1 MTETQRQIKELRKAL
16 PGLKEKVLGVA
27 ILLCV
32 SLVMVAS
39 ASYAWVT
46 MSTNPELGGVNTT
59 VAANGA
65 LEIALSDFDGE
76 EPEESAVGDSF
87 AAQGQTTHA
96 ANTSW
101 GNLVNISNGYGVESL
116 ILRPAALDL
125 DSDAYLYG
133 AKYSDDG
140 RVEGSLSDFSFTTWY
155 QTDKNT
161 NTWKF
166 VAPSNYAS
174 VYPNGNAYGV
184 RAISSVAYEGQED
197 INTKKIGTMEA
208 LQRQSKN
215 GYYNLTHDPD
225 NIEIIRALVQVY
237 LDKNVDAAV
246 NHVLSGGDG
255 AFEVPDFSLD
265 GKTYI
270 PPMLEMLKDFYY
282 DVILPAGDA
291 IVYEA
296 NLQMEAYYNNLVVPE
311 GQEKPTQPENYT
323 LAALLAVEDRSELL
337 NHGIKLTALG
347 YNASK
352 KAYTDDNAFKIL
364 HDQVKSDYETALT
377 FKEANGEVKKTIYWS
392 EIEPL
397 VNSLIHIDS
406 LKVQGKTI
414 DQIGGMGTGALS
426 FVNNMPERASVVVYK
441 GTLWSYEDLAG
452 EYMSMDIPVKVYK
465 KVLGIGVDYDGIGVV
480 TTSVPR
486 NKDSRFA
493 KDADSVKTAIN
504 AVDTRTIVAQ
514 DTYGMILDLWVRTN
528 GENSLLTLNGTP
540 KYNEYEKQRT
550 IIINGETYDV
560 YAYNRYT
567 GLIEEMPIIGKVPQ
581 TEEIL
586 VYPGTYTD
594 ETTGETVD
602 CYYDCATYALITRYD
617 LQDSDNDGVYDKAV
631 DSGELL
637 KSTDKNTQ
645 GELMVQPKMDTFKE
659 VVGYESAN
667 RIWTDEDFQT
677 QTNNP
682 PLLDPGQISAT
693 QGSGSCYIFY
703 ADSHEASARALELL
717 ANLRLVFL
725 DENGRELSR
734 AFLDVEHVF
743 AESGKYT
750 VPIAISESSTSIT
763 NEETGEV
770 TMGICALTKNVPVR
784 ISVLV
789 YLDGAQLENEMVM
802 SAEDIIGSLNLQF
815 DSTADLHSIGDEEL
829 SREIISLDASLLDG
843 SDLPVQEL
851 KFEFDGNPVTVPLR
865 ATVDGLSA
873 TRVEA
878 AFQRKVSASQGSKL
892 EVIEL
897 KDSDNDGFLDA
908 EVTFKS
914 PGTYV
919 LNALIV
925 DGIEYKLPE
934 AITVTIEGFAAN
946 SILFDTSSA
955 LTTDFSVTRDVSI
968 TMAADLKAMP
978 KKVQARFMT
987 EDGRAINADLTQV
1000 GNTWSGSATFIK
1012 SGTYT
1017 LQYLVMDGEYYELSA
1032 NMQRTF
1038 TAYLG
1043 LTAEVALERYKT
1055 DDAGNLILDED
1066 GNKIIDTLEY
1076 DFKRTENIYAFVR
1089 IYDDTG
1095 KAMKGLGNIS
1105 LYYKPAGSTL
1115 MLNGFSTPLEWNG
1128 TEYVGGFP
1136 ADMPGMFEFGQL
1148 SVGGQLITK
1157 AKSAPTLTVRSLL
1170 PPQFVKSESAE
1181 VIIGKGT
1188 VYYEAYIKNATA
1200 ASSWVV
1206 LNHGN
1211 VDYEVQLLH
1220 QGNDI
1225 YHAAFPDL
1233 DGDAYNDIN
1242 SNGTWTVKELRFEK
1256 VYGDGV
1262 YYPADGDSKYII
1274 DIENETYTVVNYL
1287 HVVQSDPVLLGATK
1301 AEDGTITVTGKFM
1314 DSYAAKDYLSVKVS
1328 APIKT
1333 SNPTDATA
1341 CVDTSL
1347 YAANVSVAMSLS
1359 HVANTMEAHG
1369 GYTATEILNK
1379 LDMSLTGSQDSDK
1392 KVITFTTQDATKL
1405 QRAGTYQSSLTV
1417 TMGGYTESRT
1427 NNKFIE
1433 IYSKKPTVTVKAV
1446 SPAPGTTFSTTRSSG
1461 GAVVEVAGVTNYI
1474 SENKDHATVFL
1485 KGTKGTLGNWSYSV
1499 PTVTLKLE
1507 GVAAGDAKLTMVNAA
1522 DPNTTHVFNFPFGTT
1537 EVTQQIGKSVGQT
1550 GDHDTKYLAGMTM
1563 FTEIPIICDG
1573 VTYTVQLSKPVTIE
1587 QPEAPY
1593 VLSFGDLPTAI
1604 PADQQPKA
1612 VTANGSEVT
1621 VYLPKLTW
1629 TETTASAPTY
1639 TEWTSWSLNRDIRTD
1654 YTTYS
1659 QKIVIATYTRY
1670 NYYIWGEYT
1679 RTRDRTGETV
1689 GQDMQIA
1696 TWTINGRTYAAGQTY
1711 TIQLSDNAVATANI
1725 TTVGNPYSMGNTT
1738 VTETEVCYGYRA
1750 GSTGQSKAPSGGNN
1764 LGTASG
1770 FSSAPA
1776 PKLYPD
1782 YTYAG
1787 INDWEKAKP

>member
-39 ASYAWVT
+39 VSYAWVT

-414 DQIGGMGTGALS
+414 NQIGSMGTGALS

-486 NKDSRFA
+486 NKDSRFVQ
-493 KDADSVKTAIN
+493 DADSVKTAIN

-567 GLIEEMPIIGKVPQ
+567 GLIEEMPVIGKVPQ

-802 SAEDIIGSLNLQF
+802 SAEDIVGSLNLQF
-815 DSTADLHSIGDEEL
+815 DSTADLRSIGDEEL
-829 SREIISLDASLLDG
+829 SREIISLNADLLDG
-843 SDLPVQEL
+843 SNLPVQEL

-892 EVIEL
+892 ETIEL

-934 AITVTIEGFAAN
+934 AITVTIEGFAAD
-946 SILFDTSSA
+946 SILFDTSPA
-955 LTTDFSVTRDVSI
+955 LTTDFSVTRDVSV

-1055 DDAGNLILDED
+1055 DDAGKLILDED

-1095 KAMKGLGNIS
+1095 KVMKGLGNIN

-1128 TEYVGGFP
+1128 TEYVGGFR

-1206 LNHGN
+1206 LTDSSN

-1242 SNGTWTVKELRFEK
+1242 SNGTWTVKELRFKK

-1274 DIENETYTVVNYL
+1274 DIENESYTVVNYL
-1287 HVVQSDPVLLGATK
+1287 TYETNSKVFGADTD
-1301 AEDGTITVTGKFM
+1301 ADGKVTEVTGQFM
-1314 DSYAAKDYLSVKVS
+1314 DSYDLQGQLTVTFK

-1333 SNPTDATA
+1333 SHPTEATA
-1341 CVDTSL
+1341 CVDPAKYVGALTVTSEL
-1347 YAANVSVAMSLS
+1347 TYGSDSNATITDANGNSISY
-1359 HVANTMEAHG
+1359 G
-1369 GYTATEILNK
+1369 GYNAVNVNNVKLTFTEDSQLSNNKSATF
-1379 LDMSLTGSQDSDK
+1379 
-1392 KVITFTTQDATKL
+1392 VITASNNRTL
-1405 QRAGTYQSSLTV
+1405 RNAGTYDGV
-1417 TMGGYTESRT
+1417 TNITLAGKAFAPLQI
-1427 NNKFIE
+1427 NDQVKIF
-1433 IYSKKPTVTVKAV
+1433 SKRPTVTITAV
-1446 SPAPGTTFSTTRSSG
+1446 TPNGTFSADTNKSGTVVDTSKRTVNHTAEETNCGKTETVTYYDHTWTTNSAHKTGHSPVISADKLTATVYFKCYHADGNTYSG
-1461 GAVVEVAGVTNYI
+1461 GTNTTDTSASNQRYHAYMSDDGYGV
-1474 SENKDHATVFL
+1474 
-1485 KGTKGTLGNWSYSV
+1485 
-1499 PTVTLKLE
+1499 PQVTLKLS
-1507 GVAAGDAKLTMVNAA
+1507 GITGFSSATLN
-1522 DPNTTHVFNFPFGTT
+1522 FNDSSR
-1537 EVTQQIGKSVGQT
+1537 IYS
-1550 GDHDTKYLAGMTM
+1550 
-1563 FTEIPIICDG
+1563 G
-1573 VTYTVQLSKPVTIE
+1573 VTYTTSGLNGTWETTGANAAYTWTSADTEKSNYIGYAKSQKSRLSDDINATGTKTPAGTITANQLTVVYEGETYIFTIPTVTIH
-1587 QPEAPY
+1587 
-1593 VLSFGDLPTAI
+1593 
-1604 PADQQPKA
+1604 
-1612 VTANGSEVT
+1612 
-1621 VYLPKLTW
+1621 
-1629 TETTASAPTY
+1629 
-1639 TEWTSWSLNRDIRTD
+1639 
-1654 YTTYS
+1654 
-1659 QKIVIATYTRY
+1659 
-1670 NYYIWGEYT
+1670 
-1679 RTRDRTGETV
+1679 
-1689 GQDMQIA
+1689 
-1696 TWTINGRTYAAGQTY
+1696 
-1711 TIQLSDNAVATANI
+1711 
-1725 TTVGNPYSMGNTT
+1725 NPY
-1738 VTETEVCYGYRA
+1738 
-1750 GSTGQSKAPSGGNN
+1750 
-1764 LGTASG
+1764 
-1770 FSSAPA
+1770 
-1776 PKLYPD
+1776 
-1782 YTYAG
+1782 
-1787 INDWEKAKP
+1787 